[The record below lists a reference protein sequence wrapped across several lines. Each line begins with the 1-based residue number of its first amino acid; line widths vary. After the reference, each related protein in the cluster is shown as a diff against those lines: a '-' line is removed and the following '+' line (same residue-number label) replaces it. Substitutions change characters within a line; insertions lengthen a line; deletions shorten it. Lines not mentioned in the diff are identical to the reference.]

1 MDEFTLR
8 EELLKKED
16 SVRQFKRQIDG
27 QDHLAEEIVAFLNT
41 RGGRIFVGVED
52 DGSICGLQPEVVDA
66 LANTISNACSQSIN
80 PPCSVL
86 TFNVQTTEGLV
97 VVIEVPDGPDK
108 PYQDRKKRFWM
119 KKGPDKRQVTE
130 RTELRR
136 LFQGGH
142 VTYADASAV
151 PGTSIA
157 DLDLDGLRRFYE
169 ERFPGE
175 TLAAEEEEMI
185 RQLQGIRLMSGEA
198 LSVTSVLLF
207 GRHPEVLLPEFNIKA
222 VWFKGTDRYSTE
234 FRDNRRFEG
243 TLQKQYE
250 QGMSFFRKWNSRIQD
265 GGSFNAPGRAEI
277 QDFVFEELLVNALV
291 HRDYFIADSVKLFVF
306 DDRIE
311 IRSPG
316 RLPNSLTEEEA
327 MRGIGRDRNPLLLSL
342 AYQLMNYRGSRSG
355 LKRVRAALPAATLNN
370 DVEGEEV
377 TVTIPLGGQSI
388 LKDDPS

>member
-8 EELLKKED
+8 EDLLKKED

-41 RGGRIFVGVED
+41 RGGRIYVGVED
-52 DGSICGLQPEVVDA
+52 DGSICGLALEVVDA

-86 TFNVQTTEGLV
+86 TFNVQTSEGIV
-97 VVIEVPDGPDK
+97 VVMEVPDGPDK
-108 PYQDRKKRFWM
+108 PYQDRKKRFWV

-142 VTYADASAV
+142 VTYADASSV

-157 DLDLDGLRRFYE
+157 DLDLEGLKTFYHDRFI
-169 ERFPGE
+169 GE
-175 TLAAEEEEMI
+175 TLASDDEELA
-185 RQLQGIRLMSGEA
+185 RQLQGIRLMSGEQ
-198 LSVTSVLLF
+198 LSVTAVLLF
-207 GRHPEVLLPEFNIKA
+207 GRRPEVLLPEFNIKA
-222 VWFKGTDRYSTE
+222 VWFKGTDRGGTE

-250 QGMSFFRKWNSRIQD
+250 QGMGFFRKWNSRIQN
-265 GGSFNAPGRAEI
+265 GGSFNEPDLAEI
-277 QDFVFEELLVNALV
+277 PDSVFEELLVNALV
-291 HRDYFIADSVKLFVF
+291 HRDYFIADSVKLFIF

-311 IRSPG
+311 VRSPG

-342 AYQLMNYRGSRSG
+342 AYHLMNYRGSRSG
-355 LKRVRAALPAATLNN
+355 LKRVKAAIPSVILQN
-370 DVEGEEV
+370 DMEAEEV
-377 TVTIPLGGQSI
+377 TVTIPLNG
-388 LKDDPS
+388 